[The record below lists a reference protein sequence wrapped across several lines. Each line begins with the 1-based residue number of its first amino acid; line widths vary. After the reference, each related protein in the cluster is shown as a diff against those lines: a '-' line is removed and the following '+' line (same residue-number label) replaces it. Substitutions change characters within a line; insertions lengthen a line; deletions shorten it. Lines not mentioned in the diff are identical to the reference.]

1 MLLHKAKFYFTLAKI
16 HLLIA
21 FLYQFYISLYIYALI
36 QQFNLIFLLSINSLE
51 ANIDLI
57 LVKIYLI
64 EGQFYLIK
72 IKMYELKAIIYIIKD
87 KIHLLTRLFSIAHRP
102 PVEFKSPTAPRWNS
116 TSAGGRRNN
125 QRAVGFSTEQPARSG
140 FFN

>member
-1 MLLHKAKFYFTLAKI
+1 M
-16 HLLIA
+16 
-21 FLYQFYISLYIYALI
+21 
-36 QQFNLIFLLSINSLE
+36 LSINSLE

-102 PVEFKSPTAPRWNS
+102 PVEFKSPTAPGGIQPALVDGAT
-116 TSAGGRRNN
+116 TSAPW
-125 QRAVGFSTEQPARSG
+125 V
-140 FFN
+140 

>member
-1 MLLHKAKFYFTLAKI
+1 M
-16 HLLIA
+16 
-21 FLYQFYISLYIYALI
+21 
-36 QQFNLIFLLSINSLE
+36 LSINSLE

-125 QRAVGFSTEQPARSG
+125 QRAVGFSTELPARSG
-140 FFN
+140 FFNWTTSARWAIEKRRAQTTSAQPIFRDPG